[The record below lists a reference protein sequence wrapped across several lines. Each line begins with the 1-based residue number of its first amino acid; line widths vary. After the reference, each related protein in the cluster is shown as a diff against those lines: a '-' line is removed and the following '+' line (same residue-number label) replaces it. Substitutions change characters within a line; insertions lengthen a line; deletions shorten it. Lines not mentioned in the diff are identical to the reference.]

1 MYHYPY
7 AFEFVRSIRCG
18 WNLGNTFDCVLKP
31 HQLSENPTIDD
42 YQTAWGNPAAT
53 RGQLEVIRDAGFDAL
68 RLPVTW
74 SQHLGPAPDYTID
87 PAWLERVETIVR
99 EAFSLGF
106 RVILNVHHDGAPPR
120 GEISLEADRLDRS
133 EGILCA
139 IWKQLAAHFADLGES
154 LIFET
159 MNEPRIGNNWEGS
172 PEGCAAVNRLNAAAL
187 RTIRQGGGCNTM
199 RYVMLPTYAASPKEI
214 AYAHTVLPEDDRI
227 IVSVHAY
234 FPTEYC
240 FPNREVTWNE
250 PREHWG
256 MPEDYHRLS
265 AMFDLMEKYFIR
277 KGVPVIIGE
286 TGAVKKSDDENRR
299 LWTAVYT
306 KEAALRGIPCFWW
319 DEGNIRQN
327 GFGLLDRRTL
337 TLAEPELVAVLT
349 GKASGKNT

>member
-18 WNLGNTFDCVLKP
+18 WNLGNTFDCMLKP
-31 HQLSENPTIDD
+31 EQLAADASPDAH
-42 YQTAWGNPAAT
+42 QTAWGNPTAT
-53 RGQLEVIRDAGFDAL
+53 RGQLEAIRDAGFDAL

-74 SQHLGPAPDYTID
+74 THHLGPAPDYIIE
-87 PAWLERVETIVR
+87 PQWLARVETIVR

-106 RVILNVHHDGAPPR
+106 RVILNVHHDCSPPY

-133 EGILCA
+133 EEILCA

-159 MNEPRIGNNWEGS
+159 LNEPRIGNNWDGC

-187 RTIRQGGGCNTM
+187 RVIRAAGGCNAM
-199 RYVMLPTYAASPKEI
+199 RYVMLPTYAASPKEV
-214 AYAHTVLPEDDRI
+214 AYTHMALPEDDHI

-240 FPNREVTWNE
+240 FPDRDVTWDA
-250 PREHWG
+250 PRQHWG
-256 MPEDYHRLS
+256 EYSDYQRLN
-265 AMFDLMEKYFIR
+265 AMFSLMEKYFIR

-286 TGAVKKSDDENRR
+286 TGAVKKSDDENRC

-306 KEAALRGIPCFWW
+306 KEAAMHGIPCFWW
-319 DEGNIRQN
+319 DEGNIRKN
-327 GFGLLDRRTL
+327 GFGLLDRRSLTL
-337 TLAEPELVAVLT
+337 TEPELVAVLT
-349 GKASGKNT
+349 G